1 MVRNYP
7 VGIQSFEDIR
17 TKGFLYVDK
26 TELIYRLAKNG
37 KSYFLSRPRR
47 FGKSLL
53 ISTINALFD
62 GKREL
67 FDAFVT
73 AEGVA
78 QPALYI
84 SKTNWDWQPHPV
96 IRFDFSAG
104 DIETIQQLDA
114 LIDSV
119 LSDYEQQ
126 YGLIPSKA
134 DTNIRLTNIIR
145 AAHSQT
151 GRQAVVLV
159 DEYDNFILHHLNEP
173 KESIEARR
181 RFQNLFGPLKSLDD
195 HLAFVFFTGISKFS
209 QMGIFSK
216 LNQLTNISMR
226 PDYEAICGIS
236 QDELTT
242 TLRQDILLQAER
254 NGLSFDDQL
263 SRLKQM
269 YDGYHFSSG
278 LTDIYNPFSLM
289 SAFDSGILSNYWFAS
304 GTSRA
309 LIDML
314 SQMPPLELS
323 DVEGIRLA
331 PTAFDLPLES
341 FDDPVPLLYQS
352 GYLTIK
358 DYRKDRDIY
367 TLDFP
372 NSEVRKGFADCL
384 FQHVTSSRP
393 SNPARSAFLE
403 AYYDFRDTNN
413 LPAFIDA
420 VKVFFAGV
428 PYQLEDDKNEHYYH
442 ALFYTLLVAFGADV
456 AAEESTAK
464 GRSDI
469 VLKMPDFIYI
479 FEIKYNHPAD
489 SAIEQIDSKGY
500 ADKYRLDARQV
511 LAVGL
516 SFSGDSRN
524 IVEWKSRKI

>member
-1 MVRNYP
+1 
-7 VGIQSFEDIR
+7 
-17 TKGFLYVDK
+17 
-26 TELIYRLAKNG
+26 
-37 KSYFLSRPRR
+37 
-47 FGKSLL
+47 
-53 ISTINALFD
+53 
-62 GKREL
+62 
-67 FDAFVT
+67 
-73 AEGVA
+73 
-78 QPALYI
+78 
-84 SKTNWDWQPHPV
+84 
-96 IRFDFSAG
+96 
-104 DIETIQQLDA
+104 
-114 LIDSV
+114 
-119 LSDYEQQ
+119 
-126 YGLIPSKA
+126 
-134 DTNIRLTNIIR
+134 
-145 AAHSQT
+145 
-151 GRQAVVLV
+151 
-159 DEYDNFILHHLNEP
+159 
-173 KESIEARR
+173 
-181 RFQNLFGPLKSLDD
+181 
-195 HLAFVFFTGISKFS
+195 
-209 QMGIFSK
+209 MGIFSK

-372 NSEVRKGFADCL
+372 NLEVRKGFADCL

-500 ADKYRLDARQV
+500 ADKYRLDSRQV